1 MDIEPQVVDPI
12 PSPQVQGDDSGP
24 KNSERARRAKRR
36 RPTGRRHRHNRFDAT
51 KKTVQEHVRLL
62 KRLHDSLCDVLKVS
76 MIRHEYPPQLT
87 QDIRIPPYRP
97 RGKNGAIE
105 TLERQLATAT
115 SEAER
120 KKLMDAIRKH
130 RERAAAHEAQYQ
142 SLVEIHQAHHTIR
155 LIIHDC
161 QELVAKCH
169 PEEADASQ

>member
-1 MDIEPQVVDPI
+1 MDIEHPVVDPI
-12 PSPQVQGDDSGP
+12 SSPQVKGDDSGP

-62 KRLHDSLCDVLKVS
+62 NHLHEGLCDLFKASV
-76 MIRHEYPPQLT
+76 IIHEYPPQLT

-97 RGKNGAIE
+97 RGKKGAIE
-105 TLERQLATAT
+105 ALERQLATAT
-115 SEAER
+115 SETER

-130 RERAAAHEAQYQ
+130 RERAAVHEVQYQ
-142 SLVEIHQAHHTIR
+142 SLAEIQQAHWAIR
-155 LIIHDC
+155 EIIHDC
-161 QELVAKCH
+161 QELVTKCR